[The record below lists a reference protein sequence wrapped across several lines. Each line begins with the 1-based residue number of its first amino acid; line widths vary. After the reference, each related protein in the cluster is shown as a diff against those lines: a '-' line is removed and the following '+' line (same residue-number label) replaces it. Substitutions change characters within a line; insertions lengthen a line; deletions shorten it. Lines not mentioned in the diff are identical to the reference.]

1 MLSAVSSSHPR
12 QPSGTFILGLSRKH
26 LWATDDALPPRPLD
40 DVAVLDAPTPP
51 SSRGGS
57 LHLRVSGLQ
66 ERANTS
72 CVALP
77 ADVYLTYLTDI
88 DNNNIYQLSG
98 GNKLSSSEA
107 TITTMREQHEDV
119 GGGGREEE
127 GGGGRRE
134 EEGGGGRR
142 EEGGGGRREVGRSRT
157 NSMK

>member
-88 DNNNIYQLSG
+88 DNNKHISTVRRKQTLLLGSDHN
-98 GNKLSSSEA
+98 
-107 TITTMREQHEDV
+107 DD
-119 GGGGREEE
+119 E
-127 GGGGRRE
+127 GAA
-134 EEGGGGRR
+134 
-142 EEGGGGRREVGRSRT
+142 
-157 NSMK
+157 